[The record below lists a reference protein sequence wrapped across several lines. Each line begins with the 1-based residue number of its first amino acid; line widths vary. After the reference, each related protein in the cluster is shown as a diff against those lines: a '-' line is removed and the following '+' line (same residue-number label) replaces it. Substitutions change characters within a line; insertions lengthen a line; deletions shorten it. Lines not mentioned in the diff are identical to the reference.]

1 MVKSVVMAGQDI
13 APKEELNYTSD
24 EIQALESRDVSE
36 PGHPI
41 VGWVE
46 DKFNSAEDAKRNA
59 EERALKAY
67 NNFRGNYNGD
77 TMFTESE
84 KSRIFIKITKTKV
97 LAGYGQIIDV
107 LFGNHSFPLTIDHTT
122 LPEGVTEDV
131 SFDPMAPP
139 APQKQPMIGPEPLAP
154 GTTQNTLLKLG
165 PLESKLGVLQDKV
178 QIGPGTTPTAVTF
191 HPAHVAAKKMQKKI
205 LDQLDESDAS
215 KQLRACVWEMALFG
229 TGIMKGPFTGEKE
242 YPNWNAGVYEPTVKD
257 VPYSS
262 QVSFWNFYPDPDA
275 NNMEEAEWVV
285 ERHKMS
291 RTQLNGLRYRPLFI
305 DKSIDDAIDKGFNY
319 LKKSWETAMEDA
331 PTGISVD
338 RFEVLEYWGFVP
350 VEILKDHDIHV
361 KVKDVKQVNVNIWV
375 CNGEVLRCVI
385 NPFKPARIPYHAVP
399 YELNPYSFFGI
410 GVAENMEDTQLLMN
424 GFMRLAVDNA
434 VLSGNL
440 IFEVD
445 ESSLSPDQDL
455 TMYPGKVVR
464 RESGAPGQAI
474 FATSYPNVS
483 QQNMM
488 MFDKA
493 RVLADE
499 ATGLPSYAHGQTG
512 VQGTGR
518 TASGISM
525 LMGAAAGSGRT
536 VIKNVDDYLLRPLGE
551 GYFAWNMQF
560 DNDPDIKGDL
570 EVNARGTESFMASEV
585 RSQRLLQ
592 FLQVTANPIL
602 APFVKLDVI
611 VREIAKSMDLDP
623 EKVTNSLADATV
635 QAVLLQQMQAAA
647 AAPPQGPPEGA
658 PAGTSTE
665 AGPGSGGGTMGT
677 GNAPAPGAPG
687 FAANTGE
694 GG

>member
-1 MVKSVVMAGQDI
+1 MVKAVVMGGDQ
-13 APKEELNYTSD
+13 PPMEEPNYVSD
-24 EIQALESRDVSE
+24 EIQALEARDVSE
-36 PGHPI
+36 TSNPL
-41 VGWVE
+41 VQFVE
-46 DKFNSAEDAKRNA
+46 DKFHSAEDAKRA
-59 EERALKAY
+59 DEERALRAY
-67 NNFRGNYNGD
+67 NNFRGHYNGD
-77 TMFTESE
+77 TAFTESE
-84 KSRIFIKITKTKV
+84 KSKVFIKVTKTKV

-131 SFDPMAPP
+131 SLDPMAPP
-139 APQKQPMIGPEPLAP
+139 SPAKQPMIGPEPLAP

-165 PLESKLGVLQDKV
+165 PLESKLSSVQDKLQV
-178 QIGPGTTPTAVTF
+178 GPGTTPTAVTF

-215 KQLRACVWEMALFG
+215 KQLRSCVWEMCLFG

-242 YPNWNAGVYEPTVKD
+242 YPKWEAGVYAPVLKD
-257 VPYSS
+257 MPYSS
-262 QVSFWNFYPDPDA
+262 HVSFWNFYPDPDA

-291 RTQLNGLRYRPLFI
+291 RTQLDSLRYRPMFI
-305 DKSIDDAIDKGFNY
+305 EASIDDAIEKGFNY
-319 LKKSWETAMEDA
+319 LKKSWESAMEDHT
-331 PTGISVD
+331 TGLSID

-350 VEILKDHDIHV
+350 VEKLREYGIGV
-361 KVKDVKQVNVNIWV
+361 KVKNTNQVNMNVWI

-410 GVAENMEDTQLLMN
+410 GIAENMEDTQLLMN

-445 ESSLSPDQDL
+445 EGALTPDQDL
-455 TMYPGKVVR
+455 VMFPGKVIR
-464 RESGAPGQAI
+464 RESGAPGQAL

-499 ATGLPSYAHGQTG
+499 STGLPSYAHGQTG

-536 VIKNVDDYLLRPLGE
+536 VIKNVDDYLLKPIGE

-560 DNDPDIKGDL
+560 DPDPDIQGDL

-585 RSQRLLQ
+585 RSQRLMQ
-592 FLQVTANPIL
+592 FLGVAANPIL

-623 EKVTNSLADATV
+623 DKVTNSLADATV
-635 QAVLLQQMQAAA
+635 QAVLLQQMQAM
-647 AAPPQGPPEGA
+647 APQSPAEGPPG
-658 PAGTSTE
+658 GTSTE
-665 AGPGSGGGTMGT
+665 PGPGSGGGSMGT
-677 GNAPAPGAPG
+677 GSAPGPG
-687 FAANTGE
+687 ESGFSGNTGE
-694 GG
+694 GQ